1 MEDTQQYVWT
11 FTENAPD
18 YVRATADLWHW
29 STNYDAGRGP
39 ITLMLD
45 LIGWSEDNLGEPLYS
60 LKDSS
65 LGYLE
70 LQKLAAALSE
80 YADRPQ
86 DVREWLD
93 TLCSMDE
100 S

>member
-1 MEDTQQYVWT
+1 MSATQDVWT
-11 FTENAPD
+11 FTENAPE

-29 STNYDAGRGP
+29 STNYPAGCGP

-45 LIGWSEDNLGEPLYS
+45 LIGWTEDNFGENIYHAP
-60 LKDSS
+60 DGG

-70 LQKLAAALSE
+70 LGKLAAALSE

-86 DVREWLD
+86 DVREWID

>member
-1 MEDTQQYVWT
+1 MENTQQDVWT

-45 LIGWSEDNLGEPLYS
+45 LIGWSEDNFGENIYNAP
-60 LKDSS
+60 DGG

-70 LQKLAAALSE
+70 LGKLAAALTE

-86 DVREWLD
+86 DVRAWID